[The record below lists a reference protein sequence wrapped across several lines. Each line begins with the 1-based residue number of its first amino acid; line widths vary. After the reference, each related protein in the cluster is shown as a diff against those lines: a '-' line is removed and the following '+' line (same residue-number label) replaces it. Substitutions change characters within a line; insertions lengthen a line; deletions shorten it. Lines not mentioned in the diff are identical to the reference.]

1 MNSNNV
7 SFEARHLIEAL
18 RSGVSS
24 RRVGRYF
31 SSARPEIM
39 AKLNGALERTRNT
52 RESGGEVILGK
63 YGEGKTHLLHTFMDI
78 AHQSNMVVSFLSLSK
93 ETPLDKLHLIYP
105 KLIAGTFLP
114 GREQPGLTG
123 LFEGMTLGSPIT
135 SEMLAY
141 SAKHLR
147 SDKLFFLL
155 RSYLGTEDMDEKYML
170 LADLEGDF
178 MATPPLKQIYKRIF
192 SEKASFERNFSKTKH
207 TSDYLAFMSRLFL
220 RMGYSGWMILFDEA
234 ELIGRLGKKARL
246 NAYANMSLFMALDKD
261 SPLEAVF
268 SLFAM
273 ASSYREDV
281 IEGKHER
288 ENLAA
293 SMLEP
298 AAREYAAKAL
308 ERIASAPQ
316 LNPLTK
322 EEIGEITCRIQR
334 LHAKAYG
341 WTPPEDAAR
350 LPDERG
356 YLLRTRIRG
365 IVERLDQLYQY
376 GSAGDLSVSDL
387 ADVSF
392 DEEPPS
398 LDALVE

>member
-1 MNSNNV
+1 MKNSDA
-7 SFEARHLIEAL
+7 SIEARHLIEAL
-18 RSGVSS
+18 RSGISS

-39 AKLNGALERTRNT
+39 AKLSDALERTRDT
-52 RESGGEVILGK
+52 REPGGEVILGK
-63 YGEGKTHLLHTFMDI
+63 YGEGKTHLLHTIMDI
-78 AHQSNMVVSFLSLSK
+78 AHQNNMVVSFLSLSK

-105 KLIAGTFLP
+105 KLIAGTYLP
-114 GREQPGLTG
+114 GRQQPGLAE
-123 LFEGMTLGSPIT
+123 LFEGMTSGSPVA

-141 SAKHLR
+141 SAKHLS

-178 MATPPLKQIYKRIF
+178 MANPPLKQIYRRIF
-192 SEKASFERNFSKTKH
+192 AEKASFERNFSKTKH
-207 TSDYLAFMSRLFL
+207 TRDYLAFMSRLFL
-220 RMGYSGWMILFDEA
+220 RLGYSGWVILFDEA
-234 ELIGRLGKKARL
+234 ELLGRLGKRARL
-246 NAYANMSLFMALDKD
+246 NAYANMAFFMALEKE
-261 SPLEAVF
+261 SPLEAVY

-288 ENLAA
+288 DNLAE
-293 SMLEP
+293 SLLEP
-298 AAREYAAKAL
+298 QARESAGRAL

-316 LNPLTK
+316 LNPLTN
-322 EEIGEITCRIQR
+322 EEAYEVTSRIQK
-334 LHAKAYG
+334 LHAKAYD
-341 WTPPEDAAR
+341 WEPPTDAAR

-365 IVERLDQLYQY
+365 VVERLDQLYQY
-376 GSAGDLSVSDL
+376 GIAGNMTVSDVN
-387 ADVSF
+387 DVSF
-392 DEEPPS
+392 DEDTPS
-398 LDALVE
+398 LDCLVE